1 MAAQQEMNQRFME
14 QYVQGGAGEPRAT
27 AGGSGRVSSNA
38 RLMSDLARRV
48 SKFQYDLG
56 DPDGYR
62 RWINRNKLTFTEDG
76 APLSEREKVRLLLG
90 ALEDSTYQRFLDA
103 QTGDEDIYEKEFEEV
118 LGLLEKTF
126 GDHRSLMVRRQACL
140 AINRNSGE
148 FTDPLAYSN
157 FVSQSVIDAKL
168 SSMSS
173 DEWSIFLF
181 LRGLTGPEDAE
192 AKLFLMQFVESSERK
207 KEKLTLSTV
216 YDEWIRF
223 SQLKTQ
229 SKVVAPNKPAPR
241 LDVNWVQKK
250 SAHGK
255 KQEKKP
261 GEKDAQ
267 PRSPKKITCFS
278 CGEVGHKSPDCP
290 TKPTQ
295 GSRPKANASKSNTP
309 KSTQIISVD
318 DECHPLPTS
327 EDIFGRLQGKVFSQI
342 DLRDAYLQVELDDE
356 SQKLAVINTH
366 LGLFRYKRM
375 AFGLKTAPA
384 IFQKIMD
391 KMISGIPGV
400 AAYLDDLIVATD
412 TVEEHREILFKLFDR
427 IQEYGFRVSLE
438 KCAFAQ
444 SEITFLGF
452 IIDGNGRRP
461 DHKKTA
467 VIRNMQ
473 APVNQ
478 KQLGSFLGAITFY
491 SRFVKNISELRGP
504 LDHLMRK
511 DSTWKWTETEQAAFE
526 VLKDAVAKNTMLSHF
541 HADWPIIIAADA
553 SQYGIGGVLS
563 HITPEGVETPI
574 AHFARTL
581 TDTEQRYSQIEKEG
595 LALIYTVTK
604 CHKFVYGRKFRLQT
618 DHRPLLAIFGSHR
631 DLPVHSQ
638 NRLVR
643 WATTLLAYDFDLSY
657 VRTTQFAKADWLS
670 RMIQDYPRDTD
681 DEVVIAAI
689 TDGDDMEDT
698 TRMSLGPIS
707 AERIRIDSE
716 IDPELVEIMSIV
728 EFNKWKPKPSSF
740 FEKEWRN
747 VKDRLKIVRGKQVL
761 VELHMG
767 HPGIVAMKQKARA
780 FMFWKGIDKDIEKVV
795 KTCPNCQENAK
806 MPIVT
811 PLHPWPLPVKPWSRI
826 HVDFCGPVDG
836 SYFLV
841 IVDALTKYAE
851 VKMTKNISALT
862 TVELLEEVF
871 TCHGYPELIVSDNG
885 TQFVSGLFQNMCR
898 NYGIEH
904 KTTATYYPRSN
915 GAAERFVDTLKRGLS
930 KFKGTGS
937 VTKQILNQFL
947 FHYRNTPHAAL
958 DGKTPANVHFSR
970 TVRTKLSLLVP
981 NPKPASGASLSEYQS
996 RMKENYDKRNRARVT
1011 KFQVDEPVFV
1021 RVTRGNKQI
1030 WGYGVIRKRVGKVL
1044 YLVQVDDRVH
1054 RCHTNQLRKRHMPE
1068 KVNEFVEKI
1077 YPIFFGSS
1085 GELNG
1090 DTRDGVG
1097 SPRRHYDDFS
1107 FGSGG
1112 VGDNLG
1118 FLIAD
1123 PPTFDSNGGGRGS
1136 PLSDSSGLVELNS
1149 PRSMNNSPYRDRNTT
1164 MLDPSSLSSP
1174 ALPTP
1179 VTILGRDS
1187 LSNGSS
1193 ARNGHPPEATS
1204 NPSLTLR
1211 RSTRTRNPP
1220 NRFDPCNPPPTH
1232 LSSTGSAQPYQSL
1245 PNRGV
1250 PHRQHTSTLA
1260 HQRGTSSM
1268 KGEGVVDG
1276 VRDRP
1281 AWR

>member
-1 MAAQQEMNQRFME
+1 
-14 QYVQGGAGEPRAT
+14 
-27 AGGSGRVSSNA
+27 
-38 RLMSDLARRV
+38 
-48 SKFQYDLG
+48 
-56 DPDGYR
+56 
-62 RWINRNKLTFTEDG
+62 
-76 APLSEREKVRLLLG
+76 
-90 ALEDSTYQRFLDA
+90 
-103 QTGDEDIYEKEFEEV
+103 
-118 LGLLEKTF
+118 
-126 GDHRSLMVRRQACL
+126 MVRRQACL

-318 DECHPLPTS
+318 GVDITSETDTKKHMTVVVEGQEVEFQLDTGSEITLLNAVSWEVIGSPRLEPVNHRITCANGSAMKVLGRAKVSFQLKGSHYSEFVYVREKETNLIGMSWISKSPVMREALDTIINAVTENSVANQEASLGPTLLKQFPQVFEPGLGLCKVERAKFRTVEGAKPIFKKARPVPYGSQTAVESELSRLQELGVIEPVTYSEWASPIVVTKKKEAGKVRACGDYKCSGLNASLQDECHPLPTS

-541 HADWPIIIAADA
+541 H
-553 SQYGIGGVLS
+553 
-563 HITPEGVETPI
+563 
-574 AHFARTL
+574 
-581 TDTEQRYSQIEKEG
+581 
-595 LALIYTVTK
+595 
-604 CHKFVYGRKFRLQT
+604 
-618 DHRPLLAIFGSHR
+618 
-631 DLPVHSQ
+631 
-638 NRLVR
+638 
-643 WATTLLAYDFDLSY
+643 
-657 VRTTQFAKADWLS
+657 
-670 RMIQDYPRDTD
+670 
-681 DEVVIAAI
+681 
-689 TDGDDMEDT
+689 
-698 TRMSLGPIS
+698 
-707 AERIRIDSE
+707 
-716 IDPELVEIMSIV
+716 
-728 EFNKWKPKPSSF
+728 
-740 FEKEWRN
+740 
-747 VKDRLKIVRGKQVL
+747 
-761 VELHMG
+761 
-767 HPGIVAMKQKARA
+767 
-780 FMFWKGIDKDIEKVV
+780 
-795 KTCPNCQENAK
+795 
-806 MPIVT
+806 
-811 PLHPWPLPVKPWSRI
+811 
-826 HVDFCGPVDG
+826 
-836 SYFLV
+836 
-841 IVDALTKYAE
+841 
-851 VKMTKNISALT
+851 
-862 TVELLEEVF
+862 
-871 TCHGYPELIVSDNG
+871 
-885 TQFVSGLFQNMCR
+885 
-898 NYGIEH
+898 
-904 KTTATYYPRSN
+904 
-915 GAAERFVDTLKRGLS
+915 
-930 KFKGTGS
+930 
-937 VTKQILNQFL
+937 
-947 FHYRNTPHAAL
+947 
-958 DGKTPANVHFSR
+958 
-970 TVRTKLSLLVP
+970 
-981 NPKPASGASLSEYQS
+981 
-996 RMKENYDKRNRARVT
+996 
-1011 KFQVDEPVFV
+1011 
-1021 RVTRGNKQI
+1021 
-1030 WGYGVIRKRVGKVL
+1030 
-1044 YLVQVDDRVH
+1044 
-1054 RCHTNQLRKRHMPE
+1054 
-1068 KVNEFVEKI
+1068 
-1077 YPIFFGSS
+1077 
-1085 GELNG
+1085 
-1090 DTRDGVG
+1090 
-1097 SPRRHYDDFS
+1097 
-1107 FGSGG
+1107 
-1112 VGDNLG
+1112 
-1118 FLIAD
+1118 
-1123 PPTFDSNGGGRGS
+1123 
-1136 PLSDSSGLVELNS
+1136 
-1149 PRSMNNSPYRDRNTT
+1149 
-1164 MLDPSSLSSP
+1164 
-1174 ALPTP
+1174 
-1179 VTILGRDS
+1179 
-1187 LSNGSS
+1187 
-1193 ARNGHPPEATS
+1193 
-1204 NPSLTLR
+1204 
-1211 RSTRTRNPP
+1211 
-1220 NRFDPCNPPPTH
+1220 
-1232 LSSTGSAQPYQSL
+1232 
-1245 PNRGV
+1245 
-1250 PHRQHTSTLA
+1250 
-1260 HQRGTSSM
+1260 
-1268 KGEGVVDG
+1268 
-1276 VRDRP
+1276 
-1281 AWR
+1281 